1 MKQSSSAFRLREAA
15 ADDGA
20 AIRAVVVAVMN
31 EYGLSSDLEG
41 NDADLRDFVASY
53 RDRGG
58 SFRVVV
64 STEGVIVGCGGLYP
78 IDNREAEI
86 RRMYLLPEARGVG
99 IGRELLEELICVASE
114 RRFERVVLETA
125 SVLKEA
131 ISLYRRRGFVPVAR
145 RSTALRQCDQAYALQ
160 LGNDAPPS
168 SRPSGSR

>member
-1 MKQSSSAFRLREAA
+1 MTRSSAEFRLREAA

-53 RDRGG
+53 RNRGG
-58 SFRVVV
+58 SFRVVT
-64 STEGVIVGCGGLYP
+64 SIAGVIVGCGGLYP
-78 IDNREAEI
+78 IDEQEAEI
-86 RRMYLLPEARGVG
+86 RRMYLLPEARGAG
-99 IGRELLEELICVASE
+99 IGRKLLEELISVATE

-131 ISLYRRRGFVPVAR
+131 ISLYRKRGFVPVAR

-160 LGNDAPPS
+160 LDNAAPPS
-168 SRPSGSR
+168 SRPCGSL